1 MADKKPIRAVF
12 NDSNV
17 ATGLAEFQS
26 GDTLGLTHG
35 GLGSSLSIGT
45 AGQVLKVNSGA
56 SALEFGNVEAIVNI
70 DGATD
75 KTSATLV
82 TTDLL
87 LLSDGG
93 TEGRVTLAQLDTLF
107 SGTSKT
113 LTNKTL
119 TNPTITTPQMTTP
132 TITSG
137 GIIFEGSTADSFETT
152 ISVTDP
158 TADRTITV
166 PNVTGTIVTTGDTGS
181 VTNAMLAGSIA
192 ASKLAGSIGNSKL
205 SNSSIT
211 VSDGS
216 STSAISLGG
225 TLTFAAT
232 ANETTVAESSGTVT
246 VGIVDNPTIGG
257 NLTVTGNLTVNGTT
271 TTVSTTNTTVSDK
284 LLELAT
290 GTSGTPSGDVGIVGE
305 RGSSAN
311 IFIGFDESADEF
323 VVGTGT
329 FTGATTGDLTITKGT
344 FSSAGNKIYRAGT
357 TNAVSLVASSSL
369 AGNVTLTLPVND
381 GDANQLLATDGSGNL
396 SFISATAAS
405 GAGLS
410 NVSDDSS
417 PSLGGD
423 LDVETS
429 AIVSASNRNIA
440 ITPNGSGV
448 VRLDGNVDIESG
460 SISLKNSGTQSRIDF
475 YCESSNA
482 HYARLQAPAHSAFAG
497 NITLTLPATTDTLV
511 GRTTTDTLTNKTLT
525 SPTINSP
532 TINSPT
538 IVFEGS
544 TADSF
549 ETTLAVTDP
558 TADRT
563 ITFPNVSGTVIT
575 TGNLSEVTSAGV
587 FAGSIVFEGS
597 TADSFETTLSVTD
610 PTADRTITLP
620 NATDTLVGK
629 ATTDTLTNKSVDL
642 ANNTLTGTL
651 AQFNTAVS
659 NATLVSTTGSETLTN
674 KSIDLANNTLTGSV
688 AEFNSAL
695 QSDSFATL
703 AGSNTLTNKTLTS
716 PIINTPTVGTSLTL
730 LEDAVMIF
738 EGATNDSFET
748 TLTVVDPTA
757 DRTISLPNATDTLVG
772 KATTDTL
779 TNKSIDSDNNTITN
793 IVNADIKS
801 SAAIAFSK
809 MANLTTGRALVSD
822 GSGDVSVSAVTS
834 TEIGHLDGVSSN
846 VQTQLDAKASSS
858 FAIAQAI
865 ALG

>member
-35 GLGSSLSIGT
+35 GLGASLSIGT

-181 VTNAMLAGSIA
+181 VTNAMLVGSIA

>member
-35 GLGSSLSIGT
+35 GLGASLSIGT

-181 VTNAMLAGSIA
+181 VTNTMLAGSIA

-216 STSAISLGG
+216 NTSAVSLGG
-225 TLTFAAT
+225 TLTFAGT
-232 ANETTVAESSGTVT
+232 SNEVTVAENSGTVT
-246 VGIVDNPTIGG
+246 VSLPDNVTIGG
-257 NLTVTGNLTVNGTT
+257 NMTVTGNLTVSGST
-271 TTVSTTNTTVSDK
+271 TTVDSTTVSIQN
-284 LLELAT
+284 A
-290 GTSGTPSGDVGIVGE
+290 
-305 RGSSAN
+305 
-311 IFIGFDESADEF
+311 F
-323 VVGTGT
+323 V
-329 FTGATTGDLTITKGT
+329 FEGATADS
-344 FSSAGNKIYRAGT
+344 FET
-357 TNAVSLVASSSL
+357 TLSTVDPTADRTLLLPNASDTLV
-369 AGNVTLTLPVND
+369 G
-381 GDANQLLATDGSGNL
+381 
-396 SFISATAAS
+396 
-405 GAGLS
+405 
-410 NVSDDSS
+410 
-417 PSLGGD
+417 
-423 LDVETS
+423 
-429 AIVSASNRNIA
+429 
-440 ITPNGSGV
+440 
-448 VRLDGNVDIESG
+448 
-460 SISLKNSGTQSRIDF
+460 K
-475 YCESSNA
+475 
-482 HYARLQAPAHSAFAG
+482 
-497 NITLTLPATTDTLV
+497 ATTDTLTNKTIDV
-511 GRTTTDTLTNKTLT
+511 DNNTLSNIEVDNLKSGVLDTDLSSVAGTDTTLASAKAIKAYVDSQVTAQDLDFQGDSGGALSIDLDSETLDIAGGTGIDTSGSGNTLTVAIDSTVATLTGSQTLTNKTLT
-525 SPTINSP
+525 SPTINTP

-538 IVFEGS
+538 IIFEGS

-757 DRTISLPNATDTLVG
+757 DRTVSLPNATDTLVG

-793 IVNADIKS
+793 LVNADIKS
-801 SAAIAFSK
+801 SAAIEFSK
-809 MANLTTGRALVSD
+809 MENLTASRALVSD

-834 TEIGHLDGVSSN
+834 TEIGYLDGVSSN
-846 VQTQLDAKASSS
+846 IQTQLDTKTTPA